1 VPLPR
6 SAKVLVA
13 ILASSGTVHL
23 AKPEVYEPLMP
34 AWVPAHREVILASGV
49 AELACA
55 LGMTVPRTRRVS
67 GWASAALLLTIWPGN
82 LQMALDS
89 NRSGNTA
96 FKVAAWG
103 RMPLQ
108 VPMIRA
114 ALAAARSGTVT

>member
-1 VPLPR
+1 MALPR
-6 SAKVLVA
+6 SSRFLVGAFVASGVL
-13 ILASSGTVHL
+13 HL

-55 LGMTVPRTRRVS
+55 LGMAVPSTRRVS
-67 GWASAALLLTIWPGN
+67 GWASAALLLGIWPGN

-89 NRSGNTA
+89 SRSSSTV

-114 ALAAARSGTVT
+114 AIAAARSSD

>member
-6 SAKVLVA
+6 SSRLLVGGF
-13 ILASSGTVHL
+13 LASGVVHL
-23 AKPEVYEPLMP
+23 VKPKVYEPLMP

-55 LGMTVPRTRRVS
+55 VGMALPATRKAA
-67 GWASAALLLTIWPGN
+67 GWASVALLLGVWPGN

-89 NRSGNTA
+89 NRSSSTP
-96 FKVAAWG
+96 FKAVAWG

-114 ALAAARSGTVT
+114 AVAAARSID